1 MLQTKF
7 LGQGLNPHRRKENK
21 LTRERSKSI
30 TANSTHT
37 GKTEEKKKKKDC
49 AVSYKGIEA
58 SVSI

>member
-21 LTRERSKSI
+21 VTRERPKSI

-37 GKTEEKKKKKDC
+37 GKTEKKKKRLC
-49 AVSYKGIEA
+49 SEL
-58 SVSI
+58 